1 MPSSGQAP
9 PKHFSPRCGNNLGA
23 NQFGNVRDFSPQAV
37 FRLGFEDGRST
48 DQPAYAS
55 HALRRLVSFGG
66 TLMLMPPRRKVLL
79 SSCLFAAL
87 TALGTGLVGTAA
99 NSATEAPAGFNTPSF
114 NSAASINNGLVEPPG
129 DTFARDQQVYE
140 ENETVAGGLGPVYNA
155 TSCVNCHQNPN
166 SGAASQ
172 ITELRVG
179 HNDANGNFVNP
190 TILINDGKNT
200 ITGRSIVDDRAIGPQ
215 AQETIPA
222 TENIR
227 TLRAALNTL
236 GDGFVE
242 AIDDNTLI
250 AIAAEQPGLSGGRI
264 HGEVVEA
271 PIFEAPGQTRV
282 GRFGWKDQ
290 HSSLLSF
297 IADAY
302 LNEMGITNRLRPTEV
317 TQVLN
322 TTTGIEDQP
331 DELGLADIDHF
342 AQFVRGTMAPPRDT
356 ALAATPAAI
365 KGQALFSRIGCSV
378 CHVPSITTAP
388 QGTVIDGGMFT
399 VPEALGDKIIHP
411 FSDFLLHDI
420 GTGDGIV
427 QVGPQDTANKLR
439 TAPLWGLR
447 TKARFMH
454 DLGSLSLDNAIS
466 RHDGEAREPARR
478 FRELSPEEREA
489 LITFLKTL

>member
-1 MPSSGQAP
+1 M
-9 PKHFSPRCGNNLGA
+9 
-23 NQFGNVRDFSPQAV
+23 
-37 FRLGFEDGRST
+37 
-48 DQPAYAS
+48 Y
-55 HALRRLVSFGG
+55 
-66 TLMLMPPRRKVLL
+66 PRRKAIFHGCLL
-79 SSCLFAAL
+79 AVAIRLAI
-87 TALGTGLVGTAA
+87 GITGVGQQ
-99 NSATEAPAGFNTPSF
+99 SAKEAPTGFNTPSF
-114 NSAASINNGLVEPPG
+114 NSAASISNGIVEPPG
-129 DTFARDQQVYE
+129 DTFARDQNVYE
-140 ENETVAGGLGPVYNA
+140 ENEAVKDGLGPVYNA
-155 TSCVNCHQNPN
+155 TSCVTCHQNPN

-190 TILINDGKNT
+190 TIFINDGKDT

-215 AQETIPA
+215 AQEHIPD

-242 AIDDNTLI
+242 AIDDSTLI
-250 AIAAEQPGLSGGRI
+250 AIAERQPELSEGRI
-264 HGEVVEA
+264 HGEVVQA

-302 LNEMGITNRLRPTEV
+302 LNEMGITNRLRPMEV

-322 TTTGIEDQP
+322 TTTGINDQP
-331 DELGLADIDHF
+331 DDLGLADIDHF
-342 AQFVRGTMAPPRDT
+342 AQFIRGTMVPPRDVT
-356 ALAATPAAI
+356 LAATPAAL
-365 KGQALFSRIGCSV
+365 KGQQLFRRLGCST
-378 CHVPSITTAP
+378 CHVETIITAP
-388 QGTVIDGGMFT
+388 PGTVIDGGQFT

-411 FSDFLLHDI
+411 FGDYLLHDI

-447 TKARFMH
+447 DKARFMH
-454 DLGSLSLDNAIS
+454 DLKSLSLENAIE
-466 RHDGEAREPARR
+466 RHKGEAREAERR
-478 FRELSPEEREA
+478 FDDLSPEERA
-489 LITFLKTL
+489 AMIVFLNSL

>member
-1 MPSSGQAP
+1 MLI
-9 PKHFSPRCGNNLGA
+9 SPR
-23 NQFGNVRDFSPQAV
+23 S
-37 FRLGFEDGRST
+37 
-48 DQPAYAS
+48 
-55 HALRRLVSFGG
+55 
-66 TLMLMPPRRKVLL
+66 KVLL
-79 SSCLFAAL
+79 CSCLLA
-87 TALGTGLVGTAA
+87 TSIALGTGLVRVAA
-99 NSATEAPAGFNTPSF
+99 KSATEAPAGFNTPSF
-114 NSAASINNGLVEPPG
+114 NGQHSISNGIAEPAG
-129 DTFARDQQVYE
+129 DTFALDQQIYE

-155 TSCVNCHQNPN
+155 TSCVTCHQNPN

-190 TILINDGKNT
+190 TIFINDGKNT
-200 ITGRSIVDDRAIGPQ
+200 ITGRSIVNDRAIGPE
-215 AQETIPA
+215 AQEHIPG

-242 AIDDNTLI
+242 AIDDQTLI
-250 AIAAEQPGLSGGRI
+250 EIAAQQAELSEGRI
-264 HGEVVEA
+264 HGEVVQA

-302 LNEMGITNRLRPTEV
+302 LNEMGVTNRLRPNEV

-322 TTTGIEDQP
+322 TTTGINDQP
-331 DELGLADIDHF
+331 DNLGLADIDHF
-342 AQFVRGTMAPPRDT
+342 AQFIRGTMVPPRDT
-356 ALAATPAAI
+356 ALAGTSAALR
-365 KGQALFSRIGCSV
+365 GQQLFQQIGCSI
-378 CHVPSITTAP
+378 CHVQSITTAP
-388 QGTVIDGGMFT
+388 AGTVIDGGMFV

-454 DLGSLSLDNAIS
+454 DLASLSLSDAIE
-466 RHDGEAREPARR
+466 RHHEEAREPARR
-478 FRELSPEEREA
+478 FKELRPEEREA
-489 LITFLKTL
+489 VLTFLRSL